1 MPCPRQ
7 SSPLHGAPP
16 PTSGPCP
23 SHTAPPDTDSSV
35 GGNTIHLMTSET
47 GHSYSSLSA
56 SITIQSNSFNH
67 FTCSVAA
74 VLFIYFFG
82 YIAQLAGFFPT
93 RIKLRPQQWKPRIQ
107 ATKTPGNSPFQSV
120 IFQILDLNLGPPP
133 LFRSSPDTTQSATCT
148 MAQRPQKQLP
158 NPKHCLSD
166 LWTQQS
172 LIPLN
177 IT

>member
-23 SHTAPPDTDSSV
+23 SHTAPPDSSV

-67 FTCSVAA
+67 FSCSVAA
-74 VLFIYFFG
+74 VLLIYF
-82 YIAQLAGFFPT
+82 LATLHNLQDFSQPGLNSGHSSESPDST
-93 RIKLRPQQWKPRIQ
+93 PLRHQG
-107 ATKTPGNSPFQSV
+107 TPHFKSV
-120 IFQILDLNLGPPP
+120 IFQILDLNLVPPP
-133 LFRSSPDTTQSATCT
+133 LFRSSPDTTRSATLYNDLRNSFLT
-148 MAQRPQKQLP
+148 P
-158 NPKHCLSD
+158 NIASQIYEPSKV
-166 LWTQQS
+166 
-172 LIPLN
+172 
-177 IT
+177 